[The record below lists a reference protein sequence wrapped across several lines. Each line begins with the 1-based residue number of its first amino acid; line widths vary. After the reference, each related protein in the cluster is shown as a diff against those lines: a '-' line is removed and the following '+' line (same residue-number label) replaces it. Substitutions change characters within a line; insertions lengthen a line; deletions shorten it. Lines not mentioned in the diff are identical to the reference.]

1 MKLCFVITQTKPT
14 ERELMKKSF
23 PLSIEFI
30 YQMFALIII
39 IIMVHAVYV
48 AFIRP
53 HADAELAEQAA
64 MLETDKSQIARRS
77 VFVLIRDYE
86 QEACFILMFWAI
98 AIMAY
103 KGIATIR
110 HRALLHMDLIPLAE
124 GMRILPEDTG
134 EWSRQIQALPP
145 YQPSSLLPRALLAAL
160 HRFSSTRNIQDVASA
175 THAYCA
181 AEGERLES
189 ELSMI
194 RYIAWAIP
202 SIGFIGTVRGIGD
215 ALGQAHKAIEGDIF
229 DVTKSLG
236 VAFNSTLIALL
247 ISIVLMFLLHQLQ
260 LLQERYVSEA
270 EAYCEENLTRH
281 LHTQ

>member
-1 MKLCFVITQTKPT
+1 
-14 ERELMKKSF
+14 MKKSF
-23 PLSIEFI
+23 PLSLEFI
-30 YQMFALIII
+30 YQLFALIII
-39 IIMVHAVYV
+39 IIVVHAVYV
-48 AFIRP
+48 AVIRP

-64 MLETDKSQIARRS
+64 MLATDKSQISQRS
-77 VFVLIRDYE
+77 VYVLVRDYE

-103 KGIATIR
+103 KGTTTVR
-110 HRALLHMDLIPLAE
+110 QRALLQLDLIPLAE
-124 GMRILPEDTG
+124 GMRILPEDTR
-134 EWSRQIQALPP
+134 EVSRQIQALPP
-145 YQPSSLLPRALLAAL
+145 RQRNSLLPRALLAAL
-160 HRFSSTRNIQDVASA
+160 HRFATTRNIQDVASA
-175 THAYCA
+175 THAYCN

-189 ELSMI
+189 ELSMV

-247 ISIVLMFLLHQLQ
+247 ISIALMFLLHQLQ
-260 LLQERYVSEA
+260 LLQERYVLDTEV
-270 EAYCEENLTRH
+270 YCEENLTRH